1 MILRRRILVKL
12 RHRRNRTGSFFSFI
26 LLFLLLGFG
35 RLIFPVYIRVYIFI
49 YLSISLFIYFF
60 FPDYGISFDFKLVD
74 IYVHYDL
81 SLHLY
86 IRYRIIGIMAHSFI
100 EYNNANKYTGSCK
113 WKG

>member
-1 MILRRRILVKL
+1 MGY
-12 RHRRNRTGSFFSFI
+12 H
-26 LLFLLLGFG
+26 
-35 RLIFPVYIRVYIFI
+35 
-49 YLSISLFIYFF
+49 SISNWW
-60 FPDYGISFDFKLVD
+60 

-100 EYNNANKYTGSCK
+100 EYNNNANKYTGSCK